1 MRKTHNLL
9 TTTILYGREDKKE
22 DEGRMA
28 TNKKSIS
35 GKIKMKKIVIFP
47 SYVRIKAFVDWLTAA
62 GRGGLVR
69 YGIFIRRGCF
79 PIQITCFSPYIFSYV
94 WVSLSWRLRCHVEGA
109 QKFIFRNEPHQPP
122 PQHTHGWTHL
132 SFWQIDYVKILP
144 FAVLLDVRF
153 SSISESHFKG
163 RISLH
168 RIIGR
173 PFNTHIRIIS
183 FLFFIHFII
192 FKHFSNFRFSI
203 HNVTL
208 AGVTEEEDEGMN
220 EINSKSQKERIL
232 NFVTFYSV
240 SQFCFRE
247 GHTSNYPQLIRW
259 RERIIGRQYLWWGS
273 NTGKILRI
281 VSGWPFRWQDAALP

>member
-9 TTTILYGREDKKE
+9 TTTILYGKEDKKE

-163 RISLH
+163 RISHH
-168 RIIGR
+168 RAPIQYAHTNYFVLVFH
-173 PFNTHIRIIS
+173 PFYHFQTFFQFS
-183 FLFFIHFII
+183 FFH
-192 FKHFSNFRFSI
+192 S
-203 HNVTL
+203 
-208 AGVTEEEDEGMN
+208 
-220 EINSKSQKERIL
+220 
-232 NFVTFYSV
+232 
-240 SQFCFRE
+240 
-247 GHTSNYPQLIRW
+247 
-259 RERIIGRQYLWWGS
+259 
-273 NTGKILRI
+273 
-281 VSGWPFRWQDAALP
+281 